1 MSGFY
6 LWAYLLPILFNNHAE
21 IKNDLLRMEMIVH
34 FPTGD
39 THLWTLSKLTSYSM
53 MRLSDVIERWDDSI
67 TEEKG
72 YKV

>member
-1 MSGFY
+1 
-6 LWAYLLPILFNNHAE
+6 
-21 IKNDLLRMEMIVH
+21 MIVH

-53 MRLSDVIERWDDSI
+53 MRLSDVIKRWDDSI

-72 YKV
+72 YKEFSIRWKSFILKERTAFTKCFLRII